1 MTTYIGTVTW
11 YNKRKGYGFVKC
23 NGKLEEE
30 SILMSEKDCPNVNN
44 QYFVHV
50 SDIQTSKDVY
60 KKLIENEVIYFSI
73 ETDSVGKTKCVNVR
87 GFNGGS
93 LVCEHKTRVIQNNS
107 ENTQENSN
115 EEVSNTSTS
124 S

>member
-11 YNKRKGYGFVKC
+11 YNKRKGYGFIKC
-23 NGKLEEE
+23 HGKLDEE
-30 SILMSEKDCPNVNN
+30 SILMSEKDCSIVNN

-87 GFNGGS
+87 GFKGGS
-93 LVCEHKTRVIQNNS
+93 LVCEHKTRVIQTDS
-107 ENTQENSN
+107 EYTQEKSN
-115 EEVSNTSTS
+115 EEVSNS
-124 S
+124 SS